1 MDEDAV
7 SLLGHFPSELEGSN
21 IFEIIHPQ
29 DLTILKDSFEN
40 LVLGRDL
47 KSKPYRMKTRNSDY
61 AIVVT
66 SWSCFVNPWTNN
78 LEFINGIHT
87 IVKGPKNPNI
97 FAEPIF
103 EGPQEKESNETIKML
118 SFLQD
123 DIKLLLRHYVRKR
136 HISDRTS
143 VSSPKSKIK
152 LSNYLDTLRHKV
164 AKAETFTGGCSRLPQ
179 VKVNDSPHLSDSSDT
194 LPSQNQLRYKENM
207 RRFFNSKP
215 RTLLIKEIVSDILQ
229 SSTSGYSDDL
239 GDPIRTKEDVLTS
252 SNCGE
257 RVDTSYKPPLL
268 TENLLLLHNQ
278 KMEVQMVEQYK
289 EARGKKNR
297 KVASLSVDEMHHTDP
312 KKEGAF
318 PVALTKDEELPMMPS
333 IQMDNVQNLVQ
344 VGDFLDPILDPI
356 GSLVSVSNV

>member
-29 DLTILKDSFEN
+29 DLSILKDSFES

-78 LEFINGIHT
+78 LEFINGVHT

-97 FAEPIF
+97 FAEPMF
-103 EGPQEKESNETIKML
+103 EGPQEKESDETFKML

-123 DIKLLLRHYVRKR
+123 DIKLIHRHYVRKR

-143 VSSPKSKIK
+143 VSSPKSKMK
-152 LSNYLDTLRHKV
+152 FSSYLDTLRHKV
-164 AKAETFTGGCSRLPQ
+164 ANAETFTGGCSRTPEE
-179 VKVNDSPHLSDSSDT
+179 KVIVCPNLSDSSDS
-194 LPSQNQLRYKENM
+194 LPSHNQLRYKENM
-207 RRFFNSKP
+207 SRFFNSKP
-215 RTLLIKEIVSDILQ
+215 RTLLIKEIVSDILI
-229 SSTSGYSDDL
+229 STTSGYSDDFR
-239 GDPIRTKEDVLTS
+239 DQMRTEEDVLS
-252 SNCGE
+252 SSSGE

-289 EARGKKNR
+289 KAKGKKNK
-297 KVASLSVDEMHHTDP
+297 KVASQSVDEMPQTDP
-312 KKEGAF
+312 NREGAF
-318 PVALTKDEELPMMPS
+318 SLAPTKDEQIPMMPS
-333 IQMDNVQNLVQ
+333 IQMDNVQNFVQ
-344 VGDFLDPILDPI
+344 VEDFLLFHY
-356 GSLVSVSNV
+356 SRSS